1 MMTTNNLH
9 AVYLLAGSNMGD
21 RAGFLRAAT
30 RALEDALGVLCAES
44 SILETEPWGFSAPT
58 FFLNRVLFFLTPLS
72 PLEVLE
78 AARRIE
84 NENGRIR
91 PENGGYASRTLD
103 IDILFYDDAA
113 IDLPEL
119 QIPHPRL
126 HERGF
131 ALALM
136 REVAPLLVHPTLNLT
151 MERLFENF
159 IEKNNSCWFINSE
172 EPRST
177 LPKSST
183 I

>member
-1 MMTTNNLH
+1 MTGKNSLH
-9 AVYLLAGSNMGD
+9 AVYLLAGSNIGD
-21 RAGFLRAAT
+21 RAGFLRNAAH
-30 RALEDALGVLCAES
+30 ALEDALGVLHAQS

-58 FFLNRVLFFLTPLS
+58 LFLNRVLFLYTPLS
-72 PLEVLE
+72 PMEVLE

-91 PENGGYASRTLD
+91 PEDGGYASRTLD
-103 IDILFYDDAA
+103 IDILFYDDAI

-131 ALALM
+131 TLALM
-136 REVAPLLVHPTLNLT
+136 REVASSLVHPVLNLT
-151 MERLFENF
+151 MERLFANF
-159 IEKNNSCWFINSE
+159 IEKNNSCWFTNSG